1 MHRDIVHS
9 TRLILK
15 SRNLL
20 LAGWLQFRSASSLES
35 QLRLDPQGFAGVA
48 SGAPA
53 APSRAF
59 LKARPLSLSLGADI
73 MDLDAYQAILIQDS
87 SLAEA
92 IVQRNDQT
100 IPPAPNPL
108 FQSGT

>member
-1 MHRDIVHS
+1 MLLYFLS
-9 TRLILK
+9 GLK
-15 SRNLL
+15 SNVQRQRKIMRLGSCHHRWRGNHASRLL
-20 LAGWLQFRSASSLES
+20 STSVAKKLQ
-35 QLRLDPQGFAGVA
+35 
-48 SGAPA
+48 
-53 APSRAF
+53 
-59 LKARPLSLSLGADI
+59 SLGADF

-100 IPPAPNPL
+100 IPPAPNSL